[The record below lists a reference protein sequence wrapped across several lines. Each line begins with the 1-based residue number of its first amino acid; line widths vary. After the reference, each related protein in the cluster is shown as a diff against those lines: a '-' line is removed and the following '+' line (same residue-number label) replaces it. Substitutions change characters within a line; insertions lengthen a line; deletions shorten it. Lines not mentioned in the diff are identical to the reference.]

1 MAKLYF
7 AKLNINS
14 NINKINHEGIQKV
27 LNELFQLIDDT
38 KDYKKEIPVKYIDD
52 EGEEQI
58 TFREEYYNF
67 SQIEK
72 EVDSKVITG
81 WLVRRMPTY
90 IEEFDADNRK
100 SNPTVY
106 DNTSA
111 STMFYLNLD
120 KEVITFTIKG
130 RLRQLQI
137 KEAFEG
143 LLESYIPNIG
153 FKVHLITNPFD
164 IDDMLK
170 KMKKVHRVTT
180 TLIPPNAANRTAME
194 KLMKEKSKELKAAN
208 ITTETII
215 LESDKKNNEGINKRS
230 KRFRDLITVIKA
242 FLEKGYGKTELEG
255 EDIKGEEIAFDSD
268 NNAPFTEVIADVNKE
283 DRITVKRV
291 SEEGILKLAV
301 KRTTRKIKRKS

>member
-1 MAKLYF
+1 VAKLYF

-14 NINKINHEGIQKV
+14 NINKINNEEINKI
-27 LNELFQLIDDT
+27 LNELYQLIDDQ
-38 KDYKKEIPVKYIDD
+38 KDYKKDIPVKYTDD
-52 EGEEQI
+52 DGEEQI

-72 EVDSKVITG
+72 DMDSKVITG

-90 IEEFDADNRK
+90 IEEFDAAERK

-111 STMFYLNLD
+111 STMFYLNLE
-120 KEVITFTIKG
+120 KEIITFTIKS

-137 KEAFEG
+137 KDAFEK
-143 LLESYIPNIG
+143 LLGNYIPNIG

-170 KMKKVHRVTT
+170 KMKKVHKLTT
-180 TLIPPNAANRTAME
+180 ILIPPNAANRTAMQ

-208 ITTETII
+208 LTTETII
-215 LESDKKNNEGINKRS
+215 WESDKKNNEGINKRS
-230 KRFRDLITVIKA
+230 KRFRDLIKVIKA

-255 EDIKGEEIAFDSD
+255 ENVKGEEITFDSD
-268 NNAPFTEVIADVNKE
+268 TNAPFTEIISDVNKE
-283 DRITVKRV
+283 DRITIKRI
-291 SEEGILKLAV
+291 SEEGILRLDV
-301 KRTTRKIKRKS
+301 NRTSKRFKKNS

>member
-14 NINKINHEGIQKV
+14 NINKINNDEINKI
-27 LNELFQLIDDT
+27 LNELFTLIDD
-38 KDYKKEIPVKYIDD
+38 KEDYKKDIPVKYID
-52 EGEEQI
+52 ENGEEQI

-72 EVDSKVITG
+72 EADSKVITG

-90 IEEFDADNRK
+90 IEEFDADKRK

-111 STMFYLNLD
+111 STMFYLNLE
-120 KEVITFTIKG
+120 KEIITFTIKS

-143 LLESYIPNIG
+143 LLGKYVPNVG

-164 IDDMLK
+164 IDDMLR
-170 KMKKVHRVTT
+170 KMKKVHKVTT

-208 ITTETII
+208 VTTETII
-215 LESDKKNNEGINKRS
+215 WESDKKNNEGINKKS

-255 EDIKGEEIAFDSD
+255 ENVKGEEIAFDSD
-268 NNAPFTEVIADVNKE
+268 NNAPFTEIISDVNKE
-283 DRITVKRV
+283 DRITIKRL
-291 SEEGILKLAV
+291 SEEGITKLAV
-301 KRTTRKIKRKS
+301 KRTLNKFKKKS